1 MDIKNLIIGLI
12 IGAVMIAGATA
23 ILIYAGPSDEEIER
37 KLKDRR
43 K

>member
-1 MDIKNLIIGLI
+1 MDIKNLIISLAM
-12 IGAVMIAGATA
+12 GAVMIAGATA
-23 ILIYAGPSDEEIER
+23 ILIYAGPSGEEVER